1 METSLSLTEYK
12 VYRSKDNVN
21 YEFIG
26 KLVDVPSMDHFQY
39 SDMNNKVGTSYY
51 KVTAYYADE
60 DCESEYGLA
69 EGSTDDFVMVEITSI
84 NENIS
89 GNVEVYPN
97 PLKDKVNVK
106 AEQMKSLTIVNM
118 TGQVVMRQDVDA
130 DQTVLD
136 LSELNSGLYILNI
149 ETESGVVT
157 RQVNIIK

>member
-1 METSLSLTEYK
+1 LSLTEYK

-26 KLVDVPSMDHFQY
+26 NLVDVPSMNHFQY

-69 EGSTDDFVMVEITSI
+69 ADSTDDFVMVDITSI
-84 NENIS
+84 NENNS
-89 GNVEVYPN
+89 DKVAVYPN

-106 AEQMKSLTIVNM
+106 AEQMKSLTVVNM
-118 TGQVVMRQDVDA
+118 TGQVVMRQDVDT
-130 DQTVLD
+130 DETTLD

-149 ETESGVVT
+149 ETESGVMT
-157 RQVNIIK
+157 RQINIIK